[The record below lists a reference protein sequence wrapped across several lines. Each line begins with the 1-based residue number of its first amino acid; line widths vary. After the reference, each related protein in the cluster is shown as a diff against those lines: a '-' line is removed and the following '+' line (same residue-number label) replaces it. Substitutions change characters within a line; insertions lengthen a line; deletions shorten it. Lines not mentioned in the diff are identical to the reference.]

1 MSRRISNGPVD
12 PLARPLRIAYLCA
25 QYPAISH
32 TFVLKEVIALRAQGA
47 EVATFSV
54 RRASQEHLLAA
65 DDIAAYDTTYAIL
78 PPQWAKL
85 LAAHLTLLRS
95 SPRSYL
101 SGILL
106 AMRLAPD
113 GLRGRIW
120 QLFYFVEAVVLWNEC
135 RAKDIHHIHVHLANV
150 AADVAL
156 LAVHIGTSADPT
168 HEYSWSFTM
177 HGPTEFSDVSAHR
190 LATKVELARFVVC
203 ISDYTRSQLMTLS
216 DPAMWSKLHVVHV
229 GVPTERFDPGGS
241 AETKIANRILC
252 VGRLV
257 PEKGHAVLLQAV
269 AELARRGL
277 DVDLD
282 LVGDGPAKASL
293 ELLAARFGIGAHVKF
308 HGAVGQDDIREF
320 YARASLFCMPSFA
333 EGLPG
338 VLMEA
343 MAMELA
349 VISTRITGVP
359 ELITDG
365 VDGLLVSPAR
375 PDQLADAIRALLDD
389 HGYARELGQRARAK
403 VLSDFNASRCG
414 EEIRALFE
422 AELSAPDQAAS

>member
-1 MSRRISNGPVD
+1 MGSHTSNGSAVTD
-12 PLARPLRIAYLCA
+12 TTSLRIAYLCS
-25 QYPAISH
+25 QYPAVSH
-32 TFVLKEVIALRAQGA
+32 TFVLKEVVALRAQGA
-47 EVATFSV
+47 DIATFSV
-54 RRASQEHLLAA
+54 RQASPEHLLAA
-65 DDIAAYDTTYAIL
+65 DDRAAYDTTYAIL
-78 PPQWAKL
+78 PPRWNEL
-85 LAAHLTLLRS
+85 VTAHLTLLRS
-95 SPRSYL
+95 APRSYL

-106 AMRLAPD
+106 AMRLAPA
-113 GLRGRIW
+113 GLRARIW
-120 QLFYFVEAVVLWNEC
+120 QLFYFVEAVVLWKEC
-135 RAKDIHHIHVHLANV
+135 RARDIRHIHVHLANV

-156 LAVHIGTSADPT
+156 IAAHIGTSTDPA

-177 HGPTEFSDVSAHR
+177 HGPTEFSDVAQNR
-190 LATKVELARFVVC
+190 LAAKVQRARFVVC

-229 GVPTERFDPGGS
+229 GVPTERFDPGAS
-241 AETKIANRILC
+241 AETKIPNRILC

-257 PEKGHAVLLQAV
+257 PEKGHAVLLEAV
-269 AELARRGL
+269 AELAQRGL
-277 DVDLD
+277 VVDLD
-282 LVGDGPAKASL
+282 MVGEGPARASL
-293 ELLAARFGIGAHVKF
+293 EQLAERLGVASRVIFQ
-308 HGAVGQDDIREF
+308 GAVGQDDIREF

-375 PDQLADAIRALLDD
+375 SDQLADAIQKLLEDPA
-389 HGYARELGQRARAK
+389 YARELGQRARTK
-403 VLSDFNASRCG
+403 VLSDFNAARSG
-414 EEIRALFE
+414 EEIKALFE
-422 AELSAPDQAAS
+422 AELSVQA